1 MTKMAITLYLG
12 RGGSTALAG
21 EITHD
26 DARQAALAGTPHAW
40 MP

>member
-1 MTKMAITLYLG
+1 MTKMAITLHLG

-21 EITHD
+21 GISCNDT
-26 DARQAALAGTPHAW
+26 RQAALAGVPHAW